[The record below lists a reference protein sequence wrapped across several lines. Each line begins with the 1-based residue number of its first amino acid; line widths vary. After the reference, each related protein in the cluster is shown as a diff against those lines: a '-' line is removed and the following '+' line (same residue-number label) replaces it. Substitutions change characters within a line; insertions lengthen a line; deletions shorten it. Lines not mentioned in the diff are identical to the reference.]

1 MMQMSQMRPI
11 FAHPFNPLL
20 SRAIHQTRMTG
31 CVAHQAVPCASPPL
45 RSDAGKGRL
54 ASPQTLVWTLPP
66 APVSPHA
73 SPPEPTWG
81 CPRGSPDGNTHLS
94 SQGTRETGCDSRVL
108 EGLQQARGRS
118 KGPGTERTDW
128 GYALWGVQGGMPR
141 ASRSPFIR
149 CSVTQSCLTLC
160 DPTDCSL
167 SLLKLM
173 PIESVMPSNHLICR
187 SLLLLPSVF
196 PSIRVF
202 SNEFLLANFKSKCR
216 H

>member
-54 ASPQTLVWTLPP
+54 ASLQTLVWTLPP

-128 GYALWGVQGGMPR
+128 GYALWGVQGGVPR

-160 DPTDCSL
+160 DPTDCSTPGFPVLPHVPFELAQTHAHRVSDAIQPPHL
-167 SLLKLM
+167 S
-173 PIESVMPSNHLICR
+173 
-187 SLLLLPSVF
+187 F
-196 PSIRVF
+196 PSPPAF
-202 SNEFLLANFKSKCR
+202 SLSQHQGLFQ
-216 H
+216 